1 MPRGSY
7 SQCTRSGSCPR
18 TTSVL
23 EVSASALKENFSSW
37 LHCPSDPAALASRK
51 PTVPLLLKVVPQDA
65 RAEVEAG
72 AGRPMISMPAPKG
85 ASTAWLGEGDHSCR
99 LLKALTNALAVIDGR
114 ICTISMP
121 TSAHWA
127 LFVSLVLRAVDLAK
141 QPARP
146 KGLGKK
152 RPGLCRESRGH
163 HGVRVGPPYRQ
174 RPERGPKER

>member
-1 MPRGSY
+1 MPPGSY

-51 PTVPLLLKVVPQDA
+51 PTVPLLLKVAPQDA
-65 RAEVEAG
+65 RSEAG
-72 AGRPMISMPAPKG
+72 AGRPMVSMPAPKG
-85 ASTAWLGEGDHSCR
+85 GKYCLAWGGDHSCR
-99 LLKALTNALAVIDGR
+99 LLNALTNALAVIHGR

-127 LFVSLVLRAVDLAK
+127 LFVSLVLRTVDLAK
-141 QPARP
+141 QPARQR
-146 KGLGKK
+146 GLGKK
-152 RPGLCRESRGH
+152 RTRFMPRIEGPLRCSRWAALA
-163 HGVRVGPPYRQ
+163 Q